1 MERKNNTNIFLGI
14 GLVLFLVLLLVQTK
28 IIYDNNSKYN
38 ELKKEMVNLSKEIEK
53 LNTLN
58 NDNNLEKENKSIK
71 KVVKKDDYSTNNLN
85 NKTKNTE
92 PVDTFIVSDIPQI
105 N

>member
-1 MERKNNTNIFLGI
+1 MEIKNNTNIILVI
-14 GLVLFLVLLLVQTK
+14 GLVLLLIQTI

-38 ELKKEMVNLSKEIEK
+38 ELKKEMVELSKEMEK

-58 NDNNLEKENKSIK
+58 NENNLQKEDKSIK
-71 KVVKKDDYSTNNLN
+71 KVVKKDDFSTNNLN
-85 NKTKNTE
+85 NKSKNKE